1 MLLLLLKRIPPYSF
15 LTRQGVKASAPF
27 STHPLHPPLP
37 PVPLEPSPARLLLEP
52 TSGSSI
58 LLLALCGGLEL
69 QAAAVRCAHQMPPR
83 SEQRKLHSAKYQTRS
98 RAPRLRE
105 RSSVCAIK
113 SAACVAGKIKRQ
125 AHAIK
130 STATAGKIKRGG
142 YVDTP
147 RESKAGTR
155 KVCMHHCHHQ
165 YQDRGSSPPIASL
178 NHHRY
183 HHMHHS
189 PSPSSITTITTTSP
203 ADPW

>member
-1 MLLLLLKRIPPYSF
+1 MNAHSSIFVFHTPRCE
-15 LTRQGVKASAPF
+15 KASAPF
-27 STHPLHPPLP
+27 STPPLHPPLP

-52 TSGSSI
+52 TNGSSI

-69 QAAAVRCAHQMPPR
+69 QAAAVRCVHQMPPS

-113 SAACVAGKIKRQ
+113 SAAYAAGKIKRQ

-147 RESKAGTR
+147 RESKAGTS
-155 KVCMHHCHHQ
+155 KVCAARPLVTGVHTS
-165 YQDRGSSPPIASL
+165 DVPASAAALSSATL
-178 NHHRY
+178 AHRR
-183 HHMHHS
+183 S
-189 PSPSSITTITTTSP
+189 G
-203 ADPW
+203 